1 MVDQVQEVKEKTDIV
16 DVVGEFVELKKAG
29 RHFRGLCPFHHE
41 KSPSFMVSP
50 ELQIYKC
57 FGCGESGD
65 VIAFLMKYE
74 GLDFGEALAVLA
86 EKAGVELKRVSRLS
100 RTEKEELIEINELV
114 ARFYHFILLKH
125 PLGKEGLEYLS
136 QRRGISLQTIDE
148 FDLGCSPESGNLMFN
163 YLTQKKKIDP
173 KLLEKAGVVVHVR
186 GRWWD
191 RFRGRVVFPI
201 KDYRGRVI
209 ALAGRIMPKL
219 EGRDL
224 AKYINSP
231 ETLVYKKSASLYGI
245 DRAKEMIRET
255 KEAIIVEGEIDLI
268 SLWQAGIK
276 NVVAIK
282 GTALTEEQVRLVS
295 RFAKTVLFCLDSDF
309 AGDNAAIRGLKIA
322 QQAEIELKV
331 VKLGSFKDPDE
342 FVRQDLEGFRLALKS
357 AIGIWDFLIEMV
369 IGRHDLSDSGSRAK
383 ISRELVPILALIT
396 DGILRAHFVKKVA
409 EKLDVPEEAVN
420 EEVEKYLKGVVKK
433 TEVFSRPVKI
443 VKKDTRE
450 LVEER
455 ILAIALQTGE
465 IKKVLDLTGEMIKT
479 GFIGKVFE
487 EMKRLGDGFEI
498 GRFVDT
504 LPGELKDRVAGL
516 FIEELGAE
524 EEGDLMKEL
533 EKLILRLRM
542 IDLKER
548 MASALD
554 DVEFVK
560 LSKERVALEKKTA
573 T

>member
-1 MVDQVQEVKEKTDIV
+1 M
-16 DVVGEFVELKKAG
+16 
-29 RHFRGLCPFHHE
+29 
-41 KSPSFMVSP
+41 
-50 ELQIYKC
+50 
-57 FGCGESGD
+57 
-65 VIAFLMKYE
+65 
-74 GLDFGEALAVLA
+74 
-86 EKAGVELKRVSRLS
+86 
-100 RTEKEELIEINELV
+100 
-114 ARFYHFILLKH
+114 
-125 PLGKEGLEYLS
+125 
-136 QRRGISLQTIDE
+136 
-148 FDLGCSPESGNLMFN
+148 
-163 YLTQKKKIDP
+163 
-173 KLLEKAGVVVHVR
+173 
-186 GRWWD
+186 
-191 RFRGRVVFPI
+191 
-201 KDYRGRVI
+201 
-209 ALAGRIMPKL
+209 
-219 EGRDL
+219 
-224 AKYINSP
+224 
-231 ETLVYKKSASLYGI
+231 
-245 DRAKEMIRET
+245 
-255 KEAIIVEGEIDLI
+255 
-268 SLWQAGIK
+268 
-276 NVVAIK
+276 
-282 GTALTEEQVRLVS
+282 
-295 RFAKTVLFCLDSDF
+295 
-309 AGDNAAIRGLKIA
+309 
-322 QQAEIELKV
+322 
-331 VKLGSFKDPDE
+331 
-342 FVRQDLEGFRLALKS
+342 
-357 AIGIWDFLIEMV
+357 
-369 IGRHDLSDSGSRAK
+369 
-383 ISRELVPILALIT
+383 
-396 DGILRAHFVKKVA
+396 
-409 EKLDVPEEAVN
+409 N